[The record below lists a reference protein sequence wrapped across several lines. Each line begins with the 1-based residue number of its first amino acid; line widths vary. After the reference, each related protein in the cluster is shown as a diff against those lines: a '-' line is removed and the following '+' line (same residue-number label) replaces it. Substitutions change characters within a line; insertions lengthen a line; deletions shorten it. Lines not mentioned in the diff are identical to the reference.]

1 MGTDSTTSST
11 TSTADGALEALVG
24 LRRRRKRCRT
34 GGRVDTVDGRRRP
47 GGGTPIGPPMAADS
61 ARRGVESHGGE
72 GLANAQSTRGEVG
85 ERD

>member
-34 GGRVDTVDGRRRP
+34 GGRVDTVDRRRRP
-47 GGGTPIGPPMAADS
+47 GGGMPIGPPMAADS

-72 GLANAQSTRGEVG
+72 GCWPTRKARGEVG